1 MPATPEIAASAP
13 RDSGMAR
20 TCVMPAGEKGRAR
33 DVEARMVERED
44 AAHFFSREGKN
55 LFGKQQKQKNHHA
68 QQEVVGVK
76 HGKRRF
82 ACKAIQFGELTV
94 EHASGHAMRA

>member
-1 MPATPEIAASAP
+1 
-13 RDSGMAR
+13 
-20 TCVMPAGEKGRAR
+20 
-33 DVEARMVERED
+33 MVERED
-44 AAHFFSREGKN
+44 AARFFSREGKN

-68 QQEVVGVK
+68 QQEVVGVN

-94 EHASGHAMRA
+94 EHASGHGDESVEERCICVAFHTKGPPSDFCGT